1 MLPKLYYNKV
11 TKTITEVKELQRRN
25 PNLKLKGLRAEY
37 NLKQIDVAKMI
48 GISEATYNRKENGIT
63 EFTEFEI
70 KRICDIFKKNPT
82 EIFFTNIATKETT
95 EDDQA
100 ATLDHETEP

>member
-1 MLPKLYYNKV
+1 MLPKLCYNKV

-48 GISEATYNRKENGIT
+48 GMSETTYNRKENGIT

-82 EIFFTNIATKETT
+82 EIFFAN
-95 EDDQA
+95 EDDKA
-100 ATLDHETEP
+100 ATLDHETA